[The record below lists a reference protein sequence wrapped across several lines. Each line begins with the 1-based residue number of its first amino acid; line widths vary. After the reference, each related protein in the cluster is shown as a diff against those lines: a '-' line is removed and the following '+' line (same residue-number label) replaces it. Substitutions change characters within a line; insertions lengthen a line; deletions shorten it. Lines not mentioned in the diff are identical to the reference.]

1 MLAWVKHCCLLNLH
15 LIFQTNFALRCLCHR
30 NFNIIVDCNINL
42 ILLHLDFF
50 NDLTLMN
57 RPIFYDFVLTVFL
70 AHHYYLLILVTRIH
84 LRHKAVGHESHD
96 WDKVSQLA
104 LVNTILIL
112 LENAEELSV
121 GNLHNLTGAT
131 MISKARDSRHFVIS
145 AHTGEGIWQMGSV
158 VTGLH
163 EGLILVRII
172 LDIEEAILSFRGVW
186 EEAQRFDE
194 RIYICESAV
203 HIL

>member
-1 MLAWVKHCCLLNLH
+1 
-15 LIFQTNFALRCLCHR
+15 
-30 NFNIIVDCNINL
+30 
-42 ILLHLDFF
+42 
-50 NDLTLMN
+50 
-57 RPIFYDFVLTVFL
+57 
-70 AHHYYLLILVTRIH
+70 
-84 LRHKAVGHESHD
+84 
-96 WDKVSQLA
+96 
-104 LVNTILIL
+104 LIL

-121 GNLHNLTGAT
+121 GDLHNLTGGT
-131 MISKARDSRHFVIS
+131 MISKARDSRHFITS

-172 LDIEEAILSFRGVW
+172 LDIEEAILSFQEVW